1 VTAGLPSDEARISVV
16 VPSFNTATFL
26 REALESA
33 LSQVPPPHEVIV
45 QDGGSKDGSVEILRS
60 FGDRVRWRS
69 EPDSG
74 QAQALN
80 LAIAR
85 ATGDVIVWLNADDL
99 LTPGAFAAVDRGF
112 RQNPDADFVFGDYDM
127 IRADGGV
134 MRQFQSSP
142 YDPARIFTHGCY
154 IFSGAIFFRRPMLE
168 RVGRFD
174 EALHA
179 CMDLDYFLRIGQ
191 ANSVHLGVTVA
202 RFRMSGSGKSSRMR
216 RTFLREA
223 HALRQRAAGSSRRR
237 RLTGLLVDAWDLL
250 NLTSEP
256 LRHTRAWSAMRRSK
270 RL

>member
-1 VTAGLPSDEARISVV
+1 V
-16 VPSFNTATFL
+16 
-26 REALESA
+26 
-33 LSQVPPPHEVIV
+33 
-45 QDGGSKDGSVEILRS
+45 
-60 FGDRVRWRS
+60 
-69 EPDSG
+69 
-74 QAQALN
+74 
-80 LAIAR
+80 
-85 ATGDVIVWLNADDL
+85 
-99 LTPGAFAAVDRGF
+99 
-112 RQNPDADFVFGDYDM
+112 
-127 IRADGGV
+127 
-134 MRQFQSSP
+134 
-142 YDPARIFTHGCY
+142 
-154 IFSGAIFFRRPMLE
+154 LE